1 MVVKLFFVLRY
12 FFIGNGDI
20 NILLGELVAW
30 TIILVSPICDA
41 LIEKELKKWRNL
53 GVWLILETSQAYN
66 MKVS

>member
-1 MVVKLFFVLRY
+1 MNLCKLLRCYIYLAMVVKLFFVLRY

-41 LIEKELKKWRNL
+41 LIEKELKK
-53 GVWLILETSQAYN
+53 
-66 MKVS
+66 